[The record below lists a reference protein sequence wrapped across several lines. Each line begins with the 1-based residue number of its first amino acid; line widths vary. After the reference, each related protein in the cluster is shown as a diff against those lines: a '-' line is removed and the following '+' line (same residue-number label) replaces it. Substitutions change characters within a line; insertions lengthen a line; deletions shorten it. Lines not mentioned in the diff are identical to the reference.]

1 MLYCDCDN
9 LPTATAAPKY
19 RPDCAAAAPNV
30 DAALAGP
37 ANTNVTPAA
46 VTAAAVTDINAIT
59 GRRDRG
65 FLPTL
70 RPDVS
75 SMSICL
81 SGAGGSGV
89 VPGGVAG
96 GGG

>member
-59 GRRDRG
+59 GRRDRPVPVPLEI
-65 FLPTL
+65 FMILPPLAQGIGRT
-70 RPDVS
+70 PT
-75 SMSICL
+75 
-81 SGAGGSGV
+81 GGSSG
-89 VPGGVAG
+89 
-96 GGG
+96 